1 MATDEATQS
10 SAPEDNVAEKTNA
23 DDAFAAV
30 VGDDTFAD
38 PRI

>member
-23 DDAFAAV
+23 DDASTAV